1 MSKKSSFGT
10 ADIRCPFFRYHEP
23 MVIGCEGITDDST
36 IRMVFDTRD
45 GRDLQERI
53 FCKGRY
59 HYCEIYRAV
68 YAKYEEME
76 GE

>member
-45 GRDLQERI
+45 GRDRQERI
-53 FCKGRY
+53 FCTACYEK
-59 HYCEIYRAV
+59 CELYIALMMY
-68 YAKYEEME
+68 KY